1 MILRFFL
8 ASMVALSGFLFPAVT
23 LSAVTSIDRIVALV
37 NENVIMES
45 ELNTATQLVK
55 SRLSGQKTQ
64 MPPDDVLRKQVLEK
78 LIIDHIQL
86 ELAERTGIKVDD
98 NTLNK
103 TITQIAADNNMTL
116 EQMRYTLE
124 NDGYN
129 FDEYREQMRDQIII
143 QRVQRRDVINH
154 ISISDTE
161 VANFLSLNYNPDAQI
176 SEYRIAH
183 ILIAVPEGASPAR
196 IQSVKQKAQGIL
208 NDLRNGADFAKMAV
222 SVSNGQQALEGGDLG
237 WRKPAEVPTIFVE
250 AVKSMGKGDISD
262 LIRSPSGFH
271 IIKITDARGK
281 SASHMIQQTRVRHIL
296 VKTNE
301 ITSDDDARLR
311 LTQIRT
317 RLEGGD
323 DFGALARS
331 HSEDT
336 ASALKG
342 GELGWVSPGAMV
354 PKFEEVMN
362 QTPIGAIS
370 EPFQTGFGWH
380 ILQVT
385 DRRRQDNTSEFL
397 KARARE
403 QIFQRKVE
411 EEIEAWLRRLRDEAY
426 VEYHLADE

>member
-1 MILRFFL
+1 MNLRFFL
-8 ASMVALSGFLFPAVT
+8 ATMMALSGFLFPAVT

-37 NENVIMES
+37 NENVIMQS
-45 ELNTATQLVK
+45 ELDAATQLVK
-55 SRLSGQKTQ
+55 SRLSGQNTQ

-103 TITQIAADNNMTL
+103 TISQIAADNNMTL

-124 NDGYN
+124 KDGFS

-143 QRVQRRDVINH
+143 QRLQRRDVVNNIN
-154 ISISDTE
+154 ISDTE
-161 VANFLSLNYNPDAQI
+161 VASFLALNYNPAARV

-196 IQSVKQKAQGIL
+196 IQSVKQKAQSVL
-208 NDLRNGADFAKMAV
+208 NDLRNGADFSKMAV

-271 IIKITDARGK
+271 IIKVTDARGK
-281 SASHMIQQTRVRHIL
+281 SASHIIQQTRVRHIL
-296 VKTNE
+296 VNTNE
-301 ITSDDDARLR
+301 VTSDDDARLR

-342 GELGWVSPGAMV
+342 GELGWVNPGAMV

-370 EPFQTGFGWH
+370 EPFQTSFGWH

-385 DRRRQDNTSEFL
+385 DRRQQDNTSEFL

-403 QIFQRKVE
+403 QIFQRKVD

-426 VEYHLADE
+426 IEYHLADE